1 MFHFR
6 IPHEVVRLSKRGLL
20 VDAERLIGSLVQ
32 GAFTGRRKRGDRAM
46 RFLTGGRGSLLTAG
60 NLLTVAGL
68 AWGVL
73 ESLGPKTAVPRTG
86 FGPGTAGSGPPLP
99 PLPTTTQPASSGQTI
114 PEDVLRVVRLTISAA
129 RADAGLS
136 EGEKQVILSHARAAG
151 AEDIVE
157 AELSRT
163 LPLADIVAGVSDPA
177 MKRDL
182 YTLAFA
188 VVHADQGVS
197 GAERVYLAQLGLA
210 LGLDAETAQQLERD
224 ALEQMNRAVE
234 S

>member
-1 MFHFR
+1 
-6 IPHEVVRLSKRGLL
+6 

-32 GAFTGRRKRGDRAM
+32 GAFTGRRKRGDRAL

-73 ESLGPKTAVPRTG
+73 ESLGPKTTVPGTG
-86 FGPGTAGSGPPLP
+86 FPGTAGPTPPLP
-99 PLPTTTQPASSGQTI
+99 PLPATSHPAPSAQDI
-114 PEDVLRVVRLTISAA
+114 PADLLRVVRLTISAA
-129 RADAGLS
+129 RADGGLS
-136 EGEKQVILSHARAAG
+136 EGEKQVILSHAREAG
-151 AEDIVE
+151 AGQIVD

-163 LPLADIVAGVSDPA
+163 LPLTDIVAGVTDPA
-177 MKRDL
+177 MNRDL

-197 GAERVYLAQLGLA
+197 GAERIFLAQLGLA
-210 LGLDAETAQQLERD
+210 LGLDAATAQQLERD
-224 ALEQMNRAVE
+224 ALEQMNRAFE